1 MISMIS
7 IVISDNQN
15 KNNEIIKDNER
26 KLSLSVSLS
35 LSAIAINT
43 INFSKLFENY
53 SKWIAYDIMFTILK
67 HKILFT
73 DSFAQSLIRFTVI
86 VRIRVN

>member
-35 LSAIAINT
+35 LSAIA